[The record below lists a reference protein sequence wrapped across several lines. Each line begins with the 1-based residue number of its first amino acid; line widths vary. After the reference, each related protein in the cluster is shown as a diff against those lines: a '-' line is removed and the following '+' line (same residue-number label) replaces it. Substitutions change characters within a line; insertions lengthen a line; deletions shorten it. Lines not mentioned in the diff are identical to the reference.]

1 MDDRRFDREQDAELE
16 SLLAESLSTPPPDV
30 LIPEITPWRQAMNR
44 VLTGLALSSITLNF
58 LWLDTILP
66 TVGMVLLLLGLR
78 TLRQENRYFKL
89 WWMINLPLSGWSIF
103 CLLRRAVP
111 GSQSFFALPAVQALG
126 YTGLVLQI
134 LKVFFLWRGLKA
146 IHRKTGLPP
155 RDCGESLMV
164 WYGVVI
170 VLALIQYQGWL
181 LGLPVFIAYFFILR
195 DLYRLS
201 GLLEE
206 AGYTVQPA
214 PVRIPDRIL
223 AQGILAV
230 LAVGFAVCYLFLNRF
245 PMDWRPVDQAEH
257 SQVTK
262 LEQHLLELGFP
273 EDVLADL
280 APEDILA
287 CEGAVRV
294 VSDVSWEELEEY
306 YNAKGP
312 KITSVAVELA
322 GERERW
328 RIFHH
333 FALREAPRRGT
344 YAIQLWPTWRD
355 VYEGWSQSL
364 GTTFTGRVLYDRDGT
379 TFWSPY
385 FFLGS
390 ETYTSNSIF
399 WGPRTNTD
407 VFASFSLPR
416 KGENHRGYVCY
427 EAAEN
432 QDGYI
437 INSWFNFVQPTGFF
451 QYPCLSAQ
459 EWQMEGHFNG
469 YTAPFLYIQDA
480 LQFYPNDVDVVG
492 TYGVYGVYG

>member
-1 MDDRRFDREQDAELE
+1 MDDRRFDQGQDTELE
-16 SLLAESLSTPPPDV
+16 SLLAESLSAPPPDV
-30 LIPEITPWRQAMNR
+30 LISEITPWRQAMNR
-44 VLTGLALSSITLNF
+44 VLTGLALTSITLNF

-66 TVGMVLLLLGLR
+66 TIGMVLLLLGLR

-111 GSQSFFALPAVQALG
+111 GSQSFFALLPIQVLS
-126 YTGLVLQI
+126 YTGLALQI
-134 LKVFFLWRGLKA
+134 VKVFFLWRGLVA

-155 RDCGESLMV
+155 RDCGGALLV
-164 WYGVVI
+164 WYGIVT
-170 VLALIQYQGWL
+170 VLALLNYQGWL
-181 LGLPVFIAYFFILR
+181 LSLPVFIAYFLILR

-206 AGYTVQPA
+206 AGYTVRSA

-223 AQGILAV
+223 VQGILAV
-230 LAVGFAVCYLFLNRF
+230 LAVGLAVCYLFLNRF

-257 SQVTK
+257 SQVAE

-273 EDVLADL
+273 EEVLADL
-280 APEDILA
+280 TPEDILA
-287 CEGAVRV
+287 CDGAVRV

-306 YNAKGP
+306 YAKAP
-312 KITSVAVELA
+312 KITGVAVELA

-333 FALREAPRRGT
+333 FALQEAPRRGT
-344 YAIQLWPTWRD
+344 YAIQLWPIWWGGS
-355 VYEGWSQSL
+355 EGWFQSM
-364 GTTFTGRVLYDRDGT
+364 GTTYTGRVLYDRNGAAL
-379 TFWSPY
+379 WSPY

-390 ETYTSNSIF
+390 ETYTADTIF
-399 WGPRTNTD
+399 WGPQTNTD

-416 KGENHRGYVCY
+416 DGENHRGYVCY
-427 EAAEN
+427 EAAESY
-432 QDGYI
+432 DGYI
-437 INSWFNFVQPTGFF
+437 INSWFNFVQPTGWF

-459 EWQMEGHFNG
+459 EWRMAGHFNG
-469 YTAPFLYIQDA
+469 YAAPYLYIQDA
-480 LQFYPNDVDVVG
+480 LQFYPNDVDVAGV
-492 TYGVYGVYG
+492 YGVYGVYG